1 MSDNPVRLN
10 NYVAESVT
18 KESSFQVGDM
28 VSWSSSGGQ
37 AEGKITRIIRE
48 GKLNI
53 PNSSFTINGSP
64 DEPAALIRL
73 YRNEKPTDT
82 LVGHKTS
89 SLKKK

>member
-1 MSDNPVRLN
+1 MSDNPVRIN
-10 NYVAESVT
+10 DYFAGPVT
-18 KESSFQVGDM
+18 KESSFKVGDM
-28 VSWSSSGGQ
+28 VAWSSSGGQ
-37 AEGKITRIIRE
+37 AEGKITRVIRE

-53 PNSSFTINGSP
+53 PNSSFTITGTP
-64 DEPAALIRL
+64 DDPAAMIRV